1 MKRENLDMTIKLIS
15 NKSDPQKD
23 RNKEGEAERK
33 GEKRERGKRVKGR
46 DIVLVTKTEHVCAHI
61 ANQEPSL
68 CSVRLKPLL

>member
-33 GEKRERGKRVKGR
+33 GEKREEEK
-46 DIVLVTKTEHVCAHI
+46 E
-61 ANQEPSL
+61 
-68 CSVRLKPLL
+68 

>member
-46 DIVLVTKTEHVCAHI
+46 DIVLVTRLNMCVLILLTK
-61 ANQEPSL
+61 NLPSAL
-68 CSVRLKPLL
+68 